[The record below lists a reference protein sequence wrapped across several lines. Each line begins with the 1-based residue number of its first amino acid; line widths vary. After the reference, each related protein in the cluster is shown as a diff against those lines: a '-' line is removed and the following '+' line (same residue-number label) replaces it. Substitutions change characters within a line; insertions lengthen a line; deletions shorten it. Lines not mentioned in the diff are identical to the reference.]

1 MVIRNLSKKRSQR
14 KRSSK
19 RKSQRKRRQRGGRV
33 TMPSEYF
40 GVNSGRYF
48 PKGSPQLAVPNSAY
62 GVNKATSRGA
72 DIGSNMMGPD
82 LGPTR
87 HSGKQTGGRVTM
99 PSEYFGTNSGRYFPE
114 GSPQLA
120 VPNSAYGVN
129 KATSRGADIGNNM
142 MGPDLGPT
150 RHSGKQTGGKK
161 KSQRRKRS
169 QRKKRSQKK
178 KRSQRKRSSKRKQR
192 GGAIRS
198 GSRLPGDQFVK
209 YTQVGSSYRF
219 VTNPKTGRK
228 LDIFGK
234 QGKAI
239 LRKFFKEGGMQMP
252 KY

>member
-1 MVIRNLSKKRSQR
+1 MIS
-14 KRSSK
+14 
-19 RKSQRKRRQRGGRV
+19 
-33 TMPSEYF
+33 Y
-40 GVNSGRYF
+40 VNSGRYF

-72 DIGSNMMGPD
+72 DIGG
-82 LGPTR
+82 
-87 HSGKQTGGRVTM
+87 
-99 PSEYFGTNSGRYFPE
+99 
-114 GSPQLA
+114 
-120 VPNSAYGVN
+120 
-129 KATSRGADIGNNM
+129 NM

-161 KSQRRKRS
+161 KSKRRKRS
-169 QRKKRSQKK
+169 QRKRSKRSKRKQ
-178 KRSQRKRSSKRKQR
+178 RSQRKKSSKRKQR

-209 YTQVGSSYRF
+209 YTQVGSSYRY

-234 QGKAI
+234 QGKAV
-239 LRKFFKEGGMQMP
+239 LRKFFKEGGMEMP

>member
-1 MVIRNLSKKRSQR
+1 MVNRKLSKRRSQR

-19 RKSQRKRRQRGGRV
+19 RKKRSQRKQRQKGGRV

-48 PKGSPQLAVPNSAY
+48 PKGSPQLAVP
-62 GVNKATSRGA
+62 K
-72 DIGSNMMGPD
+72 
-82 LGPTR
+82 
-87 HSGKQTGGRVTM
+87 
-99 PSEYFGTNSGRYFPE
+99 
-114 GSPQLA
+114 
-120 VPNSAYGVN
+120 SAYGVN

-161 KSQRRKRS
+161 RSQRRKRS
-169 QRKKRSQKK
+169 QR

-209 YTQVGSSYRF
+209 YTQVGSSYRY

-234 QGKAI
+234 KGKAV
-239 LRKFFKEGGMQMP
+239 LRKFFKEGGMKMP